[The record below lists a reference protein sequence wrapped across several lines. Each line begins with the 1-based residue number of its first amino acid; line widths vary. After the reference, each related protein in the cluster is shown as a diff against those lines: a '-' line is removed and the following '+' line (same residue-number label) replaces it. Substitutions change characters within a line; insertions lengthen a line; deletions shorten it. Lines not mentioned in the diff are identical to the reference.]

1 MQIRNKM
8 KNGNKLMSGVD
19 IISMVVPSVNGNQSN
34 LIVLSREKYN
44 KMRIMADDLTIPN
57 KKYFALFCDTTVY
70 HELLKTRFG
79 GLTKEQFDEVIK
91 DEYNSTFQVGNR
103 NKSLKKI
110 K

>member
-8 KNGNKLMSGVD
+8 KDGNKLISGVD

-34 LIVLSREKYN
+34 LIVLSSEKYN

-57 KKYFALFCDTTVY
+57 KKYFALFCDATVY
-70 HELLKTRFG
+70 HELLNTRFG

-91 DEYNSTFQVGNR
+91 DEYNSTLQVGKR
-103 NKSLKKI
+103 IRPLKKI